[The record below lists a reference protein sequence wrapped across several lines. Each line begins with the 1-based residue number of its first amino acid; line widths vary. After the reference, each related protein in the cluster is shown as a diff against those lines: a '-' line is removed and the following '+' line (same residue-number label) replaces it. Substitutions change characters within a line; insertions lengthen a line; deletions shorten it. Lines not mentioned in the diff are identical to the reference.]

1 MLSAAYALLGLQLR
15 NGELVLPEDL
25 FEPKG
30 RLRLRRLVYRG
41 RSFEPPRGPRGD
53 SSTGA

>member
-15 NGELVLPEDL
+15 DGELVIPDDL

-30 RLRLRRLVYRG
+30 RLALRKLVIRG
-41 RSFEPPRGPRGD
+41 RTYEARLGD
-53 SSTGA
+53 QATSSA